1 MANIQR
7 IMDALNAYTG
17 EPETLTTFTAIVE
30 EELGADWTNTIYDL
44 VPPMTPDQKERLDH
58 VYHYYGATLAWAE
71 VQGYLAQQ
79 EPLNL
84 AELSERIPTLEYWL
98 NFFGDN
104 GLQIINEL
112 NEKMK
117 QQALMD
123 EVSQPSLGTSPETQ
137 EESREETNIIPSSHE
152 PELPDIDVI
161 EDWSEQSNLEDIQMI
176 DINEDGRTPQID
188 DTLPQISSEE
198 IVEPIESIVP
208 EEEIVEPIESIV
220 PEEEIIEPIESIVPE
235 EEIVEPIESIVPEE
249 EIVEPI
255 ESIVPEEEIVEPIE
269 SIVPEEEIVEPIE
282 SIVPEEEIA
291 EPIDPIVPEENWN
304 NESSENMPY
313 DENSYPTENMSY
325 DENSYPTENM
335 PYDENGYPT
344 ENMPY
349 DENGYPTEN
358 MPYDENGYPTENMP
372 YDENGYPTENMP
384 YDENGYPTE
393 NMPYDENG
401 YPTENMP
408 YDENSYPTENMPY
421 DENSYPTENMPYD
434 ENGYPTENIPYT
446 QPVNNTTWEGES
458 LTSPIGFVN
467 KVQTLNNQRPQDERI
482 VKAPQYQPQK
492 PETNEQ
498 FLAKKAF
505 KQLDFVNGVHA
516 WIEARC
522 IGLGNIEIYKYK
534 HYGFLVDAM
543 EQARKN
549 IKEVLASPA
558 YYPAIEATRLNG
570 LQTLQNSLVA
580 LEKDLETAYDN
591 LPGEITNLIKED
603 IDSDEARRML
613 GMLDTSTRK
622 EYLGPAPDG
631 FEMIDDPFDDANKV

>member
-188 DTLPQISSEE
+188 DTLPQISS
-198 IVEPIESIVP
+198 
-208 EEEIVEPIESIV
+208 
-220 PEEEIIEPIESIVPE
+220 
-235 EEIVEPIESIVPEE
+235 
-249 EIVEPI
+249 
-255 ESIVPEEEIVEPIE
+255 
-269 SIVPEEEIVEPIE
+269 EEIVEPIE

>member
-421 DENSYPTENMPYD
+421 DEN
-434 ENGYPTENIPYT
+434 GYPTENIPYT

>member
-1 MANIQR
+1 
-7 IMDALNAYTG
+7 
-17 EPETLTTFTAIVE
+17 
-30 EELGADWTNTIYDL
+30 
-44 VPPMTPDQKERLDH
+44 
-58 VYHYYGATLAWAE
+58 
-71 VQGYLAQQ
+71 
-79 EPLNL
+79 
-84 AELSERIPTLEYWL
+84 
-98 NFFGDN
+98 
-104 GLQIINEL
+104 
-112 NEKMK
+112 
-117 QQALMD
+117 
-123 EVSQPSLGTSPETQ
+123 
-137 EESREETNIIPSSHE
+137 
-152 PELPDIDVI
+152 
-161 EDWSEQSNLEDIQMI
+161 
-176 DINEDGRTPQID
+176 
-188 DTLPQISSEE
+188 
-198 IVEPIESIVP
+198 
-208 EEEIVEPIESIV
+208 
-220 PEEEIIEPIESIVPE
+220 
-235 EEIVEPIESIVPEE
+235 
-249 EIVEPI
+249 
-255 ESIVPEEEIVEPIE
+255 
-269 SIVPEEEIVEPIE
+269 
-282 SIVPEEEIA
+282 
-291 EPIDPIVPEENWN
+291 
-304 NESSENMPY
+304 MPY

>member
-137 EESREETNIIPSSHE
+137 EESREETNIIPSSHK

-208 EEEIVEPIESIV
+208 EEEIVEPI
-220 PEEEIIEPIESIVPE
+220 
-235 EEIVEPIESIVPEE
+235 
-249 EIVEPI
+249 
-255 ESIVPEEEIVEPIE
+255 
-269 SIVPEEEIVEPIE
+269 
-282 SIVPEEEIA
+282 
-291 EPIDPIVPEENWN
+291 DPIVPEENWN

-313 DENSYPTENMSY
+313 DENSYPTENMSYDENGYPTENMPY

-358 MPYDENGYPTENMP
+358 MPYDENG
-372 YDENGYPTENMP
+372 
-384 YDENGYPTE
+384 
-393 NMPYDENG
+393 
-401 YPTENMP
+401 
-408 YDENSYPTENMPY
+408 
-421 DENSYPTENMPYD
+421 YPTENMPYD

-482 VKAPQYQPQK
+482 VKAPHYQPQK